1 MASDEQRQTEAGQ
14 QTEDETRSAPPA
26 TGRSNAGDRASLDKT
41 AVVKLQAAQADV
53 RMSAVGLLST
63 ESAQLKMSPAALTYA
78 RGPVELKLSSA
89 NMLVTGGDV
98 NVQYGGAQLLAAG
111 GDARLAT
118 AAAGAVI
125 AREVHVERGLVGMLV
140 ARDAELAD
148 GARVI
153 LRPSGAAALGAGFA
167 GGLLLAVAFLWRL
180 LAGGLKR
187 SDDD

>member
-1 MASDEQRQTEAGQ
+1 MASDEERQTETAQ
-14 QTEDETRSAPPA
+14 QTESSAQSA
-26 TGRSNAGDRASLDKT
+26 AAADGSSGEDQTSIDKT
-41 AVVKLQAAQADV
+41 AVVRLQAGRADV
-53 RMSAVGLLST
+53 RMSAIGLLST

-89 NMLVTGGDV
+89 SMLVTGGDV
-98 NVQYGGAQLLAAG
+98 NVQYGGAQILAAG
-111 GDARLAT
+111 GDVRLAT
-118 AAAGAVI
+118 AAAGAVV

-140 ARDAELAD
+140 ARDAELSD

-180 LAGGLKR
+180 LAGGIKR
-187 SDDD
+187 SGDED